1 MSVTGGFFNSIN
13 GDRRYNA
20 EEMSAIF
27 DGVINDGVFAN
38 IGSVFSVTED
48 TGFRINV
55 GTGRAW
61 FNSKWIYNDSI
72 LALTVSAPEVLLS
85 RIDAV
90 VIEVDNGETVR
101 ACSIKIVKGVP
112 SSDPVPPR
120 MAASDVV
127 HQYPIA
133 HILVEPG
140 VASITQGKITNKVGT
155 SDCPYITGILEVHN
169 IDNIVAQ
176 WGAQWI
182 EWFASQQSMGE
193 TEIQLMLEQWRG
205 WLDTTKAEGDLEYS
219 QWIGDMKVDFA
230 TWFESLQVLL
240 DGDVASALSA
250 KILDLEATFHTLEKH
265 KAIYSELQDNNRES
279 ILDSNGYPIEAK
291 SVFNGETTAVA
302 DDIGY
307 SNDVSGL
314 KAHTVQGA
322 LDELADRKTRIFHVT
337 AKATDWVVNTNVLSV
352 IGLPEDVTILLG
364 LDDTATDDQYMM
376 YSNALIRGVDQG
388 LDSVT
393 LKALGAIPYID
404 LPILILAISA
414 VEEG

>member
-27 DGVINDGVFAN
+27 DGVINDGVLAN
-38 IGSVFSVTED
+38 IGSVFFVSED

-72 LALTVSAPEVLLS
+72 LALTVPAPEVLLN

-90 VIEVDNGETVR
+90 VIEVDNSETIR
-101 ACSIKIVKGVP
+101 SCSIKIIKGTP
-112 SSDPVPPR
+112 SSDPVPPV
-120 MAASDVV
+120 MASSDVV
-127 HQYPIA
+127 HQYPLA

-155 SDCPYITGILEVHN
+155 SDCPYVTGILEVHN

-182 EWFASQQSMGE
+182 EWFADQQSLGE
-193 TEIQLMLEQWRG
+193 TEIQMMLDQWRS
-205 WLDTTKAEGDLEYS
+205 WLDTTKAEGDAEYS
-219 QWIGDMKVDFA
+219 QWMGDMKVDFG
-230 TWFESLQVLL
+230 TWFESLQVIL
-240 DGDVASALSA
+240 DDDVATALST
-250 KILDLEATFHTLEKH
+250 KILDLEAKFHTLEKH
-265 KAIYSELQDNNRES
+265 KAIYSELQDNTRES

-322 LDELADRKTRIFHVT
+322 LDELANRKTRVYHVT
-337 AKATDWVVNTNVLSV
+337 ARAEDWSTNTNVVSV
-352 IGLPEDVTILLG
+352 IGLSEDATILLG
-364 LDDTATDDQYMM
+364 LDDTASDDQFMA
-376 YSNALIRGVDQG
+376 YSNALIRGIDQG
-388 LDSVT
+388 LETVT
-393 LKALGAIPYID
+393 LKALGAIPVID
-404 LPILILAISA
+404 LPILILAVSA
-414 VEEG
+414 AEEG

>member
-38 IGSVFSVTED
+38 IGSVFSVSED
-48 TGFRINV
+48 TGFRVNV

-72 LALTVSAPEVLLS
+72 LALTVEAPEVLLN

-90 VIEVDNGETVR
+90 VIEVDNSEMVR

-112 SSDPVPPR
+112 SSDPVPPV
-120 MAASDVV
+120 MANSDVV
-127 HQYPIA
+127 HQYPLA

-140 VASITQGKITNKVGT
+140 VSSITQGKITNKVGT
-155 SDCPYITGILEVHN
+155 SECPYITGILEVHN

-182 EWFASQQSMGE
+182 EWFADQQSMGE
-193 TEIQLMLEQWRG
+193 TEIQMMLDQWRS
-205 WLDTTKAEGDLEYS
+205 WLDTTKAEGDAEYS
-219 QWIGDMKVDFA
+219 QWIGDMKVDFG
-230 TWFESLQVLL
+230 TWFESLQALL
-240 DGDVASALSA
+240 DEDVATALST

-322 LDELADRKTRIFHVT
+322 LDELADRKTKIYHVT
-337 AKATDWVVNTNVLSV
+337 AKATDWSANTNVVSV

-364 LDDTATDDQYMM
+364 LDDTATDDQYMAF
-376 YSNALIRGVDQG
+376 SNALIRGIDQG

-393 LKALGAIPYID
+393 LKALGATPYMD

>member
-38 IGSVFSVTED
+38 IGSVFSVSED
-48 TGFRINV
+48 TGFRVNV

-72 LALTVSAPEVLLS
+72 LALTVEAPEVLLN

-90 VIEVDNGETVR
+90 VIEVDNSETVR

-112 SSDPVPPR
+112 SSDPVPPV
-120 MAASDVV
+120 MANSDVV
-127 HQYPIA
+127 HQYPLA

-140 VASITQGKITNKVGT
+140 VSSITQGKITNKVGT
-155 SDCPYITGILEVHN
+155 SECPYITGILEVHN

-182 EWFASQQSMGE
+182 EWFADQQSMGE
-193 TEIQLMLEQWRG
+193 TEIQMMLDQWRS
-205 WLDTTKAEGDLEYS
+205 WLDTTKAEGDAEYS
-219 QWIGDMKVDFA
+219 QWIGDMKVDFG
-230 TWFESLQVLL
+230 TWFESLQALL
-240 DGDVASALSA
+240 DEDVATALSA

-322 LDELADRKTRIFHVT
+322 LDELADRKTRVYHVT
-337 AKATDWVVNTNVLSV
+337 AHAADWNTNTNVVSV
-352 IGLPEDVTILLG
+352 IGLSEDATILLG
-364 LDDTATDDQYMM
+364 LDDTASDDQFMA
-376 YSNALIRGVDQG
+376 YSNALIRGIDQG
-388 LDSVT
+388 LETVT
-393 LKALGAIPYID
+393 LKALGAIPVID
-404 LPILILAISA
+404 LPILILAVSA
-414 VEEG
+414 AEEG